1 MKTSAILKIFTAIL
15 LIGGTAGNIEA
26 AKKRTKSRTTAT
38 VTPTLVKGEV
48 NFSNHKKL
56 ARPRS
61 ESLVVVGYVC

>member
-1 MKTSAILKIFTAIL
+1 MKISAILKTFIAIL
-15 LIGGTAGNIEA
+15 LIGGKAGNIEA
-26 AKKRTKSRTTAT
+26 AKKPTKSRTTAT
-38 VTPTLVKGEV
+38 ATPIMVKGEV